1 MDEVLYKEVRN
12 TVQDFIK
19 DKKTLQEKLSENI
32 RKREE
37 LWKIIKKWILQ
48 DKKKHCPRIIV
59 NTFKEHFVNLAND
72 LVKKRPDSTGK
83 LGLPSV
89 R

>member
-1 MDEVLYKEVRN
+1 MENYKEM
-12 TVQDFIK
+12 DF
-19 DKKTLQEKLSENI
+19 TRQ
-32 RKREE
+32 
-37 LWKIIKKWILQ
+37 
-48 DKKKHCPRIIV
+48 KKHCPRIIV

-89 R
+89 RYYYKEFNVRKKKVKFEKFSSISIFKMLK